1 MVRLY
6 YSADPEAL
14 FKDALRLWKTSH
26 HDYSGIMYITPS
38 SLRAKAATKIFHIVL
53 QSLSSDKTFRAC
65 YIPPD
70 ITTISELSKRLNST
84 YGSKTLLPESVI
96 PVLISMLS
104 GKGLGVSVLI
114 SNLIR
119 ELKQY
124 HPDRGIEEIRNLIDT
139 GLNKFNIP
147 DSMKNSIMDSLEI
160 FRLYQES
167 LIRND
172 LIDTGDLFRLCPDYI
187 RNYINLDISIIDGF
201 YSPTKAEMLVIKSII
216 ERSRQSL
223 ISIPHIPSVLQAH
236 NDKVTGDYID
246 FLKENFDIDEI
257 IEPNGRVGKPQN
269 FKYHPYDDID
279 TEVEGIARH
288 IKSLCIAGKIK
299 DLSDVVIAFP
309 NLDKY
314 KEITQRVFNRYG
326 IPFNTTR
333 KKSLGQTSPIIDL
346 FCMIQSVCDDYPR
359 LKFSQFL
366 SSRYFKG
373 IPDSL
378 KDWIPTLSLQ
388 SGIVSG
394 KKAWLDFFSTG
405 NERCN
410 IKNIINNLPTVS
422 EMTLFRMSEPFSFDS
437 LKDLE
442 RDLRY
447 IFDRLRPLEEIK
459 ASAPLSTFSTTIKI
473 LLQELGFLDVTPVD
487 EEYRTYSD
495 IKELLWDCL
504 NELSFSA
511 EIKPSLLS
519 LHDFLEYM
527 RHILTSTYIETDVE
541 GVTVTDIQ
549 GVFFVSFK
557 KNIYIGGLTD
567 EDMPGRDIDYI
578 LPDNVKKDI
587 GLPDLDR
594 RILLQK
600 FLFEHIMRSSDNI
613 HLSYPLSEGE
623 NRFLPSPFLYSG
635 QQEKEKIPG
644 LFSKE
649 ELLIMNG
656 DRPLSEFL
664 SEIKIRSD
672 IPSLKGMLNVTDIDA
687 YRACPRK
694 FFIERVLNLLP
705 PSIKEYDLE
714 ATALG
719 EIIHRVME
727 EIIFESFDDMEHL
740 RKKAADIV
748 NKVTSSKNV
757 DPFWKGIIRDTF
769 VEMLPEILSM
779 EIKIRK
785 EGYKPFKVEEK
796 IAGEPV
802 KGIRLKGKI
811 DRIDKSETGMA
822 IIDYKTGSDTLTCS
836 RVLTGKEKLQLFL
849 YAALLKTDGYNVD
862 RVGIYSLKDITVKWC
877 PSKRRGRN
885 IIGMDEMITASLKF
899 LEETVKDLR
908 KGIFTARPID
918 DSYYLCRKCHENPL
932 CPFIQL

>member
-6 YSADPEAL
+6 YSATPEDLFKEAL
-14 FKDALRLWKTSH
+14 RFWETSH
-26 HDYSGIMYITPS
+26 HDYSGIIYITPS
-38 SLRAKAATKIFHIVL
+38 SLKAKTAAKIFHTVL
-53 QSLSSDKTFRAC
+53 QGLSSDKTFQAC

-84 YGSKTLLPESVI
+84 YGSKTLLPESMI
-96 PVLISMLS
+96 PVLVSMLS

-114 SNLIR
+114 SNLIC

-124 HPDRGIEEIRNLIDT
+124 HPDRDIEELRNRIDM

-167 LIRND
+167 LIRNN

-187 RNYINLDISIIDGF
+187 RNYMNLDIAIIDGF
-201 YSPTKAEMLVIKSII
+201 YSPTKAEMLIIRSII

-223 ISIPHIPSVLQAH
+223 ISIPHIEGI
-236 NDKVTGDYID
+236 DKVTGDYID

-257 IEPNGRVGKPQN
+257 IEPDGRSKPQN
-269 FKYHPYDDID
+269 FKYHPYDEIE

-288 IKSLCIAGKIK
+288 IKSLFIAGKIK

-309 NLDKY
+309 NLNKY
-314 KEITQRVFNRYG
+314 KEITERVFNRYG
-326 IPFNTTR
+326 IPFNITR

-346 FCMIQSVCDDYPR
+346 FCMIQSVCEDYPR

-378 KDWIPTLSLQ
+378 KDWVPTLSLQ

-410 IKNIINNLPTVS
+410 IKNIINNLPPVS
-422 EMTLFRMSEPFSFDS
+422 DRTLFGVSDPFSIDS

-442 RDLRY
+442 RGLRY

-459 ASAPLSTFSTTIKI
+459 ASAPLSTFSTTIKS
-473 LLQELGFLDVTPVD
+473 LLQELGFLDMTPAD
-487 EEYRTYSD
+487 EEYRTYSE
-495 IKELLWDCL
+495 IKKHLWDCL
-504 NELSFSA
+504 SELSFSA
-511 EIKPSLLS
+511 EVKPSS
-519 LHDFLEYM
+519 LRLQEFSEYL
-527 RHILTSTYIETDVE
+527 RHILTSTYIETEVE
-541 GVTVTDIQ
+541 GVTVTDIL
-549 GVFFVSFK
+549 GAFSLSFK

-567 EDMPGRDIDYI
+567 EDMPGRDVDYI

-587 GLPDLDR
+587 GLPYLDR
-594 RILLQK
+594 RIMLQK
-600 FLFEHIMRSSDNI
+600 FLFENIIRSPGNI
-613 HLSYPLSEGE
+613 HLSFPLSEGE

-644 LFSKE
+644 IFSKE
-649 ELLIMNG
+649 ELLVMKG

-664 SEIKIRSD
+664 SEIKLRSD

-714 ATALG
+714 ATVLG

-740 RKKAADIV
+740 RRRAADIV
-748 NKVTSSKNV
+748 DKVTGSPAMAGI

-769 VEMLPEILSM
+769 VEILPEILGKEM
-779 EIKIRK
+779 KIRE

-796 IAGEPV
+796 VTGEPV

-811 DRIDKSETGMA
+811 DRIDKSEKGMA

-836 RVLTGKEKLQLFL
+836 RVLTGKEKLQPFL

-877 PSKRRGRN
+877 PSKRSKN
-885 IIGMDEMITASLKF
+885 VTGMDEMITASLKF

-932 CPFIQL
+932 CPYIQL

>member
-6 YSADPEAL
+6 YSANPEAL
-14 FKDALRLWKTSH
+14 FKEALRSWKTAH
-26 HDYSGIMYITPS
+26 HDYSGIIYITPS
-38 SLRAKAATKIFHIVL
+38 SLRAKTATKIFHTVL
-53 QSLSSDKTFRAC
+53 QSLSSHKTFRSC

-84 YGSKTLLPESVI
+84 YGSKTLLPESMI
-96 PVLISMLS
+96 PVLVSMLS

-114 SNLIR
+114 SNLIG

-124 HPDRGIEEIRNLIDT
+124 HPDRDMEELRSRIDA

-147 DSMKNSIMDSLEI
+147 DSMKNSIIDSLEI

-167 LIRND
+167 LIRNN

-187 RNYINLDISIIDGF
+187 RNYINLDIAIIDGF

-223 ISIPHIPSVLQAH
+223 ISIPHIEGI
-236 NDKVTGDYID
+236 DKVTGDYID

-257 IEPNGRVGKPQN
+257 IEPNGRIGKPQN
-269 FKYHPYDDID
+269 FKYHPYDEIE

-288 IKSLCIAGKIK
+288 IKSLFIAGKIK

-314 KEITQRVFNRYG
+314 KEITERVFNRYG
-326 IPFNTTR
+326 IPFNITR

-346 FCMIQSVCDDYPR
+346 FCMIQSVCEDYPR

-366 SSRYFKG
+366 SSRYFKD

-410 IKNIINNLPTVS
+410 IKHIINNLPPVS
-422 EMTLFRMSEPFSFDS
+422 DRTLFGISDPFSIDS

-459 ASAPLSTFSTTIKI
+459 NSATLSTFSTTIKSI
-473 LLQELGFLDVTPVD
+473 LQEFGFLDITPAD

-495 IKELLWDCL
+495 IKKHLWDCL
-504 NELSFSA
+504 DELSFSA
-511 EIKPSLLS
+511 EVKPSLMRLQE
-519 LHDFLEYM
+519 FLEYL
-527 RHILTSTYIETDVE
+527 RHVLTSTYIETEVE

-549 GVFFVSFK
+549 GAFFVSFK

-567 EDMPGRDIDYI
+567 EDMPGRDVDYI

-594 RILLQK
+594 RIMLQK
-600 FLFEHIMRSSDNI
+600 FLFENIMRSQGNI

-649 ELLIMNG
+649 ELLVMKG

-719 EIIHRVME
+719 EIIHKVME
-727 EIIFESFDDMEHL
+727 RIILEPIDNIDYLKEKAGEIVEEITE
-740 RKKAADIV
+740 I
-748 NKVTSSKNV
+748 KNI
-757 DPFWKGIIRDTF
+757 DRFWKDIIRDTF
-769 VEMLPEILSM
+769 IEILPEILSM
-779 EIKIRK
+779 EIKIRE

-796 IAGEPV
+796 ITGEPI

-811 DRIDKSETGMA
+811 DRIDQSEKGMA

-862 RVGIYSLKDITVKWC
+862 RVGIYSLKDIMVKWC
-877 PSKRRGRN
+877 PPKRRGKN
-885 IIGMDEMITASLKF
+885 TIGIDELIMASLKF

-908 KGIFTARPID
+908 KGVFTARPID
-918 DSYYLCRKCHENPL
+918 ESYYLCRRCHENPL
-932 CPFIQL
+932 CPYIQL